1 MLHVQGLNNQYVGNY
16 SATIPLT
23 EENTG
28 FELNNESVF
37 IDENS
42 DFIDPLRN
50 QISSAQNFLSGYTD
64 IFMRIKDVGAN
75 FEAKFGDTFEKY
87 HL

>member
-1 MLHVQGLNNQYVGNY
+1 MLHVQGLYDQYVGNY

-42 DFIDPLRN
+42 DNCIWKGEFNTWWIGVCD
-50 QISSAQNFLSGYTD
+50 
-64 IFMRIKDVGAN
+64 DVGQNKGFAYM
-75 FEAKFGDTFEKY
+75 KDCKCPWPR
-87 HL
+87 